1 MDTRNN
7 ARCTVCVRA
16 RPDGSVQ
23 TGTSLQQAL
32 VARTVQ
38 YITALYLALAWRTGS
53 IFTFRTS

>member
-1 MDTRNN
+1 MY
-7 ARCTVCVRA
+7 CMCA